1 MNHTIVKI
9 CGITRVED
17 GLAALTAGAD
27 WLGFIRWDGSKR
39 FRPLEDCAATLQ
51 AIRTESDQEF
61 QAVGVYVDA
70 TREAIESEIRV
81 ARFDRVQLH
90 GDEPPALIES
100 LDVPAIKTIKIADE
114 ASVALA
120 EQYPGVDLLTDTPDA
135 LLPGGTGRGYDRSL
149 LESLVSRRRVVVAGG
164 LTPENVGEV
173 VARLRPYGVDVST
186 AVEIS
191 PGVKDRA
198 KIDAFLQAV
207 RGAER
212 QWVAG
217 GSVDPPARGPD

>member
-9 CGITRVED
+9 CGVTRVED

-51 AIRTESDQEF
+51 AIRAESGQAF

-70 TREAIESEIRV
+70 TRESIESEIRV

-90 GDEPPALIES
+90 GAEPMALIES
-100 LDVPAIKTIKIADE
+100 LGVPAIKTIKIADA

-135 LLPGGTGRGYDRSL
+135 VLPGGTGRGYDRRL
-149 LESLVSRRRVVVAGG
+149 LESLVKQRRVVVSGG
-164 LTPENVGEV
+164 LTPEDVGEV
-173 VARLRPYGVDVST
+173 VGRLRPYGVDVSSG
-186 AVEIS
+186 VEIS

-212 QWVAG
+212 ERA
-217 GSVDPPARGPD
+217 AK